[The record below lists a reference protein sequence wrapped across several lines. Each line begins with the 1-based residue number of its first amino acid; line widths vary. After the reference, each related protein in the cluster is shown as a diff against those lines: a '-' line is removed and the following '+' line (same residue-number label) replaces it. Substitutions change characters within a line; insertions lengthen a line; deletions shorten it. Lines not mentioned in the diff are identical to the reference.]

1 MPETISVVA
10 NGKPFAVRNGQTLD
24 EFLVASGQKPKL
36 VVVERNGAALTPG
49 EARQA
54 VLEDGDV
61 LEIVRI
67 VAGG

>member
-1 MPETISVVA
+1 MADSISIVA
-10 NGKPFAVRNGQTLD
+10 NGKPFAVPAGQSLD
-24 EFLVASGQKPKL
+24 EFIISTGQTPKM

-49 EARQA
+49 EARQTE
-54 VLEDGDV
+54 LHDGDV

>member
-1 MPETISVVA
+1 MAGSISIVA
-10 NGKPFAVRNGQTLD
+10 NGRPFDVPAGQTLD
-24 EFLVASGQKPKL
+24 EFLVSSGQTPKM

-49 EARQA
+49 EARKA
-54 VLEDGDV
+54 VLKDRDV